1 MPFAPGE
8 GNIPILSERCH
19 DVKWD
24 VNRPDKEI
32 CGRQTTDEIIRGLV
46 EFVIE
51 DHNSYNEDVPKH
63 AADANNDQHNDLYV
77 NFNVVPHHWRW

>member
-1 MPFAPGE
+1 MPFAPSE
-8 GNIPILSERCH
+8 GNIPLLSERCH

-32 CGRQTTDEIIRGLV
+32 CGSQTADEIVRGLV

-51 DHNSYNEDVPKH
+51 DHNSYNEDVSQH
-63 AADANNDQHNDLYV
+63 AADANYDQKNHLNV
-77 NFNVVPHHWRW
+77 NFDVAPHH